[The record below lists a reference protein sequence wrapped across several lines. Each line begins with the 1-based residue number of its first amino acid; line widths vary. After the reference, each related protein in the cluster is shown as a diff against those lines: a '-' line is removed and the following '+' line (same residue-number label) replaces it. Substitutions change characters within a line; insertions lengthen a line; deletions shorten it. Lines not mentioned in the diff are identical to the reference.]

1 VRWRSGKSSLH
12 RRGVTGTPQSMLES
26 GDHRSRPMR
35 IATILAACVLS
46 STAALAQE
54 EPYLDDRSNA
64 ETLVRSL
71 YNAIGRK
78 EYARAW
84 DYFGEQK
91 PSKSFDDFRE
101 GYADTDRVEVVTGG
115 VGEEGAAG
123 SIFYTIPVA
132 IRASTADG
140 NSSTF
145 AGCYTA
151 RLTSPQ
157 LQEPPF
163 RGLHLEKGSL
173 KLAEGELAD
182 VLPARCGDGPPAA
195 PQDPV
200 KAKVM
205 AMFKAAYSGNC
216 QTLDPDA
223 EPADREPEVHE
234 IKFHYKDTPENEPER
249 TATLFKFG
257 CIAGAYNTGEVYYI
271 ANDYGEVTQ
280 LQFAE
285 PDLDIRYQD
294 PDEQTKLDS
303 MSIIGWETTDQ
314 LVNSFY
320 DEKEKSLS
328 SWAKWRGVGDQSS
341 TAKYIFRDGQFTLVH
356 YEVDPTADGE
366 INGEVVVDF
375 DSGP

>member
-1 VRWRSGKSSLH
+1 
-12 RRGVTGTPQSMLES
+12 
-26 GDHRSRPMR
+26 MR
-35 IATILAACVLS
+35 IATALTALVLS
-46 STAALAQE
+46 SIAALAQE

-91 PSKSFDDFRE
+91 PSKSFEDFRE

-115 VGEEGAAG
+115 ISEEGAAG
-123 SIFYTIPVA
+123 SIFYNIPVA

-140 NSSTF
+140 DSSIF

-173 KLAEGELAD
+173 KLAEGELGD
-182 VLPARCGDGPPAA
+182 VLPASCGDGPPAVA
-195 PQDPV
+195 QDPV
-200 KAKVM
+200 KAKAM
-205 AMFKAAYSGNC
+205 AIFKVAYKDIC
-216 QTLDPDA
+216 QTLDADA
-223 EPADREPEVHE
+223 EPNATEPEVHE
-234 IKFHYKDTPENEPER
+234 IKFRYPDTPETDPEMKR
-249 TATLFKFG
+249 TLYKFG
-257 CIAGAYNTGEVYYI
+257 CITGAYNTGEVYYI
-271 ANDYGEVTQ
+271 ADDFGEVTQ
-280 LQFAE
+280 VQFAE

-303 MSIIGWETTDQ
+303 MTIIGWETTDQ

-320 DEKEKSLS
+320 DEKEKSLT

-341 TAKYIFRDGQFTLVH
+341 TAKYIFREGQFTLVH

-375 DSGP
+375 DTGP